1 MKRVAEAT
9 QEEVP
14 VATLVAKMTVLLVV
28 LAVLLVAKDP
38 TAQLAEL
45 EDV

>member
-9 QEEVP
+9 QEEVL
-14 VATLVAKMTVLLVV
+14 VATLAAKMTVLLAV
-28 LAVLLVAKDP
+28 LAVLVAKDP